1 VTVNVVKVTARIRSA
16 LQAVLVQKTAVAHQL
31 VTAVAHQLVTAVAHQ
46 LVKSLSADR
55 VQSDQLALL
64 VQLAHL
70 VLAPV
75 DLLKPR
81 LQLSIET
88 LFLRLSHLS
97 NFQLLSS
104 CFAVECQL

>member
-1 VTVNVVKVTARIRSA
+1 VTVNVVKVTVRIRSA
-16 LQAVLVQKTAVAHQL
+16 LQAVLVRK
-31 VTAVAHQLVTAVAHQ
+31 TAVAHQ

-55 VQSDQLALL
+55 VQSDQLALY

>member
-1 VTVNVVKVTARIRSA
+1 MPVLTLLLPTHRKVAEDVVTVNVVKVTARIRSA
-16 LQAVLVQKTAVAHQL
+16 LQAVLLQK
-31 VTAVAHQLVTAVAHQ
+31 TAVAHQ

-75 DLLKPR
+75 DLLKHR
-81 LQLSIET
+81 LQLFIET
-88 LFLRLSHLS
+88 HF
-97 NFQLLSS
+97 
-104 CFAVECQL
+104 